1 MIIFYTILHHYLTY
15 LILGVILILIFY
27 KLTEI
32 YYNMDTRI
40 WQFNALYAIRWGCV
54 ILGMICI
61 TASLVLYKFE
71 RDAKLV
77 TPIPIHK
84 PDPTQTEL
92 THV

>member
-1 MIIFYTILHHYLTY
+1 MIF
-15 LILGVILILIFY
+15 GVILILSFY

-40 WQFNALYAIRWGCV
+40 WQFNVLYAIRWACF

-61 TASLVLYKFE
+61 TASVALYKFE

-77 TPIPIHK
+77 NPIPIHK
-84 PDPTQTEL
+84 PVSPEDV